1 MFVGGEQ
8 IGLESQLV
16 KIFEGKLRKAS
27 LTMVVVLDRMH
38 LKGSTATNLHN
49 PRTNVRAA

>member
-27 LTMVVVLDRMH
+27 LSMVVVLDRMH